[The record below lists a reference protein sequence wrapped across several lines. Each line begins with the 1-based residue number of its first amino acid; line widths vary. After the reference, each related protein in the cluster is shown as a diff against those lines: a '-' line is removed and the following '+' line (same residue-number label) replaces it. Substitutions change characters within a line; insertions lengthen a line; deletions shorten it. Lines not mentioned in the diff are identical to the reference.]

1 MRDPAPRINP
11 KTEAA
16 IEHAVKLLRPFV
28 EKDSF
33 LVRDP
38 PWDRILEELKSID
51 DGRRRTIRE
60 WEKRAESIAKVSHP
74 RGHPSYSLRR
84 AVILLVLDEI
94 AAFGFRP
101 RRNQANYDDPDKRP
115 SGCSIVSAALKRL
128 GMTMP
133 EARVVD
139 LIRPLRRRRGAN

>member
-1 MRDPAPRINP
+1 MRDPVARIDP
-11 KTEAA
+11 KTEVA
-16 IEHAVKLLRPFV
+16 IEHAVKLLKPFV
-28 EKDSF
+28 EKDRF
-33 LVRDP
+33 WVRDP
-38 PWDRILEELKSID
+38 PWDRILKELKSID
-51 DGRRRTIRE
+51 DGHRRTLGE
-60 WEKRAESIAKVSHP
+60 WEMRAESIAKVSHP

-115 SGCSIVSAALKRL
+115 SGRSIVSAALERL

-139 LIRPLRRRRGAN
+139 LIRPLRRRRG